1 MPRRIDDDAAA
12 VLDGGATSID
22 LRLDERRRIT
32 YRSVGPRPPWG
43 GHRYMISANIFT
55 LPLFPQLTFDLP

>member
-22 LRLDERRRIT
+22 LCLDARRRIT
-32 YRSVGPRPPWG
+32 YRSVGLRPPWG
-43 GHRYMISANIFT
+43 AIDI
-55 LPLFPQLTFDLP
+55 